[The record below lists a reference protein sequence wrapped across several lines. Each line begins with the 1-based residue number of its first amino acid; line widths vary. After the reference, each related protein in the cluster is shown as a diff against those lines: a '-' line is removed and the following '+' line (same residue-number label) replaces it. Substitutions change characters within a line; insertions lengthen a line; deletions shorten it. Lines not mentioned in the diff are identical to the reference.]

1 MKKHYDHDNVDFEFN
16 DEEALTAIA
25 KAGISL
31 IVFIALFG
39 VSVFLLTA
47 S

>member
-16 DEEALTAIA
+16 DEEALTVIA

-31 IVFIALFG
+31 VVFFALLG
-39 VSVFLLTA
+39 VSIFLLTA

>member
-16 DEEALTAIA
+16 DEEALTVIA
-25 KAGISL
+25 KAVISL
-31 IVFIALFG
+31 VVFFALLG